1 MNLIF
6 LFSTCLLFLKKN
18 LQFILIIWNISL
30 LIFFPD
36 YNEMLAHLPFDASL
50 PVIQEVS
57 SLPHQ
62 NISYNFVDVSESQGA
77 FCWKYFLL
85 DKTHFKAKC
94 NVMKNNGKICNQIIA
109 TPNSGTKTCNRHLK
123 NIHGIE
129 NPNNLVLVQQPH
141 DNAEPN
147 VSECEIGHH
156 SVFGS

>member
-1 MNLIF
+1 
-6 LFSTCLLFLKKN
+6 
-18 LQFILIIWNISL
+18 
-30 LIFFPD
+30 
-36 YNEMLAHLPFDASL
+36 MLAHLPFDASL

-123 NIHGIE
+123 NPPSLSFVYVYCE
-129 NPNNLVLVQQPH
+129 SPPNKSRIFWTFQTLTARL
-141 DNAEPN
+141 
-147 VSECEIGHH
+147 S
-156 SVFGS
+156 

>member
-1 MNLIF
+1 
-6 LFSTCLLFLKKN
+6 
-18 LQFILIIWNISL
+18 
-30 LIFFPD
+30 
-36 YNEMLAHLPFDASL
+36 MLAHLPFGASL
-50 PVIQEVS
+50 PVKQEVN
-57 SLPHQ
+57 HQ

-129 NPNNLVLVQQPH
+129 NPSNLVLVQQPH
-141 DNAEPN
+141 NAEPN

>member
-1 MNLIF
+1 MEY
-6 LFSTCLLFLKKN
+6 FSSH
-18 LQFILIIWNISL
+18 I
-30 LIFFPD
+30 FPD
-36 YNEMLAHLPFDASL
+36 YNEMLAHLPFGASL

-57 SLPHQ
+57 SLHHQ

-141 DNAEPN
+141 NAEPN